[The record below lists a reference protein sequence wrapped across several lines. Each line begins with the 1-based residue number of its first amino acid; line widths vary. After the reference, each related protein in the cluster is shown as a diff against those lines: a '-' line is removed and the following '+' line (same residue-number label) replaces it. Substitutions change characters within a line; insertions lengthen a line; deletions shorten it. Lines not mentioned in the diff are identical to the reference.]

1 MTYLERKGREGKKL
15 RADGQVARRRGQ
27 EGTRRRLRG
36 QRSMHFVGTE
46 DGAGGGVLN
55 HRASVGVGALREER
69 LKRWAEVRS
78 SWSHMPG

>member
-1 MTYLERKGREGKKL
+1 
-15 RADGQVARRRGQ
+15 
-27 EGTRRRLRG
+27 
-36 QRSMHFVGTE
+36 MHFVGTE
-46 DGAGGGVLN
+46 DAAGGGVLN